1 LSVRGSL
8 CATIGIACLRER
20 TMVGRK
26 PNSSGVHD
34 PRRPRLMDVEVL
46 EPRDLLSVTA
56 SLVGHSLTIQGDDT
70 PASIEV
76 FLDNSGQNVL
86 VQNAGATIA
95 SYSKSTLSALFI
107 QTGAGNDHI
116 SIGSSITQP
125 VKIEA
130 GAGDDL
136 VVAGGGLATIMG
148 GLGNDTLVGGYASN
162 LIHGEE
168 GNDYLIAGAGSDVLD
183 GGAGDDT
190 LEGSTGIG
198 LLSGGLGND
207 SVKGGSGNYTLSG
220 GGGDD
225 TLTGGSGAGTLNGGS
240 GNNILFNGVGNYQV
254 QLAGGTDTDGD
265 TGLSLS
271 AQSEQIPAPSAS
283 ANVESTETLT
293 ATDVTNI
300 LSRAAAASSSN
311 DGIIA
316 IVDRNGR
323 ILGVRVESGVSPVLM
338 ADLANLMTFAV
349 DGAVSLART
358 AAFFANN
365 GAPLT
370 SRSIG
375 FISQSTVIEREVNSN
390 PNIDQGNE
398 NSTINGPGY
407 VAPIQIGGHFPAVP
421 FTPTANLFDIE
432 HTNRD
437 VMYSTGAN
445 GDPNGGTGD
454 DIVFQQRFN
463 IATADLAAGAQ
474 LFAPVSF
481 GDAQYSGWNTNA
493 LPRGIATLPGGVPI
507 YKNGQLVGGIG
518 VFFPGTTGFASEEN
532 SALSA
537 DYNPN
542 KPDRTRE
549 AEYIAFV
556 AAGGSTLANASFQGP
571 IGNAPA
577 LPGFDI
583 PFGRIDVDGITVQI
597 FGPYPDQRGVTAM
610 LDYGKYLGTGDANDG
625 TNIFGPQ
632 SGQTVTSGWIVP
644 PKSSAIGGL
653 SAADVERIILQG
665 VDQANRTRANIRL
678 RATPT
683 GLRPGAT
690 SAMVFAV
697 SDTDGTVLGLY
708 RMPDATV
715 FSIGVAVAK
724 SRNTGYYANSALLQ
738 PEDMI
743 KNREGQYS
751 VPSGVAF
758 TNRTFRYAALP
769 FFPSGIDFEES
780 GDFSILHDGQAD
792 EHTGLNEGS
801 PLPVSA
807 FESVAGYDSFNS
819 FSNFRDPQVA
829 TTGNGNGIVFF
840 PGSSALYKDTNGD
853 GVPDLVGGLGVSG
866 DGVDQDDVVTNT
878 AITGYQAP
886 DNLRADH
893 YFVDGVRLPY
903 IKYSRNAENL

>member
-1 LSVRGSL
+1 
-8 CATIGIACLRER
+8 
-20 TMVGRK
+20 MVKRI
-26 PNSSGVHD
+26 PNHSGGND

-46 EPRDLLSVTA
+46 EPRLMPAVSASLIGHTLSV
-56 SLVGHSLTIQGDDT
+56 QGDDH
-70 PASIEV
+70 PANIEV
-76 FLDNSGQNVL
+76 FLDNSSQNIL
-86 VQNAGATIA
+86 VQNSGSTIG
-95 SYSKSTLSALFI
+95 SFTRSSVNALI
-107 QTGAGNDHI
+107 IETGGGNDQI
-116 SIGSSITQP
+116 SIGSSVIQP
-125 VKIEA
+125 VKITG
-130 GAGDDL
+130 GAGNDL
-136 VVAGGGLATIMG
+136 IVAGGGLATIMG
-148 GLGNDTLVGGYASN
+148 GMGNDTLVGGYASN
-162 LIHGEE
+162 LIYGDD
-168 GNDYLIAGAGSDVLD
+168 GNDYLVAGAGSDILD
-183 GGAGDDT
+183 GGNGEDT
-190 LEGSTGIG
+190 IDGSTGSG
-198 LLSGGLGND
+198 WLSGGLGND
-207 SVKGGSGNYTLSG
+207 SIKGGSGNYTLSG

-225 TLTGGSGAGTLNGGS
+225 TLTGGSGAGALNGGT
-240 GNNILFNGVGNYQV
+240 GNNIIFGGVGSYQV
-254 QLAGGTDTDGD
+254 QLAGGADTDGD

-271 AQSEQIPAPSAS
+271 AQSETLPTPSAS
-283 ANVESTETLT
+283 ANMDSTETLT
-293 ATDVTNI
+293 SANVTNL

-311 DGIIA
+311 DAIIA
-316 IVDRNGR
+316 VVDRNGR

-407 VAPIQIGGHFPAVP
+407 VAPIQIGGNFPPVA
-421 FTPTANLFDIE
+421 FAPTANLFNIE

-437 VMYSTGAN
+437 VMYSDGAN

-463 IATADLAAGAQ
+463 IKTADLAAGAQ

-481 GDAQYSGWNTNA
+481 GDAQYSGWNTSA

-532 SALSA
+532 SSLSA

-542 KPDRTRE
+542 KADRTRE

-556 AAGGSTLANASFQGP
+556 AAGGSTLAHASFQGP

-577 LPGFDI
+577 LAGFDI
-583 PFGRIDVDGITVQI
+583 PFGRIDVDGITVPI
-597 FGPYPDQRGVTAM
+597 FGPYPGQRGVTAL
-610 LDYGKYLGTGDANDG
+610 LDYGQYLGTGNANDG
-625 TNIFGPQ
+625 TNVFGPQ
-632 SGQTVTSGWIVP
+632 AGQTVTSGWIVN

-665 VDQANRTRANIRL
+665 IDQANRTRANIRL
-678 RATPT
+678 QATPS
-683 GLRPGAT
+683 GLGPGAT
-690 SAMVFAV
+690 TAMVFAV

-724 SRNTGYYANSALLQ
+724 SRNTGYYANSGLLQ

-743 KNREGQYS
+743 KNREGQNS

-769 FFPSGIDFEES
+769 FFPSGINSEEP
-780 GDFSILHDGQAD
+780 GDFSILLDGQAD
-792 EHTGLNEGS
+792 EHNGLNEGN

-807 FESVAGYDSFNS
+807 FESVAGYDSFHPN
-819 FSNFRDPQVA
+819 SNFRDPQVA
-829 TTGNGNGIVFF
+829 TTGNGNGVVFF

-866 DGVDQDDVVTNT
+866 DGVDQDDVVTNS
-878 AITGYQAP
+878 AIVGFQAP